1 MLRTEDIGEIAYG
14 GIVTATQWWDEKRI
28 TAGTLVAG
36 HMWKKYSTYAYLGIG
51 VIALGMSAFGWMRRY
66 GTWAEHV
73 SHGFLYALPGFA
85 KDVITS
91 MTAPAA
97 AGSSAGAIAQANQ
110 ILAARRAAALALAG
124 GRTTERTYIP
134 EMEKA
139 HAF

>member
-66 GTWAEHV
+66 GTWAEHI

-85 KDVITS
+85 KEVISS
-91 MTAPAA
+91 MVTPAT
-97 AGSSAGAIAQANQ
+97 GSSAGAIAQANQ
-110 ILAARRAAALALAG
+110 ILAARRAAALALTE
-124 GRTTERTYIP
+124 GRRTDRTYIP